1 MPPELMQY
9 SIGRLFFTINLKNSF
24 LSMPVAF
31 MSADINAEQ
40 KTKASGLG
48 VVNFI
53 QKPFDLTTIFGKV
66 KTLLQAKTAF

>member
-9 SIGRLFFTINLKNSF
+9 SIGRLFFTINLQNSF

-31 MSADINAEQ
+31 MSADINSEQ

-53 QKPFDLTTIFGKV
+53 QKPFDSTTIFGKV
-66 KTLLQAKTAF
+66 KTLLQAKAAF

>member
-9 SIGRLFFTINLKNSF
+9 SIGRLFFTINLQNSF

-31 MSADINAEQ
+31 MSTDINSEQ

-53 QKPFDLTTIFGKV
+53 QKPFDSTTIFGKV
-66 KTLLQAKTAF
+66 KTLLQAKAAF

>member
-1 MPPELMQY
+1 
-9 SIGRLFFTINLKNSF
+9 
-24 LSMPVAF
+24 MPVAF
-31 MSADINAEQ
+31 MSADKNAEQ

-53 QKPFDLTTIFGKV
+53 QKPFDSTTIFGKV

>member
-9 SIGRLFFTINLKNSF
+9 SIGRLFFAINLQNSF

-31 MSADINAEQ
+31 MSADINSEQ

-53 QKPFDLTTIFGKV
+53 QKPFDSTTIFGKV

>member
-1 MPPELMQY
+1 
-9 SIGRLFFTINLKNSF
+9 
-24 LSMPVAF
+24 MPVAF